1 MANIQ
6 FDKSL
11 GLTMSTN
18 PPAPIKSICC
28 LGAGYVGGP
37 TCCIMASQCPDI
49 KVTVVDKSK
58 ERIDAWNSDNLP
70 IYEPGLQ
77 EVVEQSRGKNLHF
90 STDIEAAIRGADLIF
105 ICVNTPT
112 KTFGL
117 GKGKAAD
124 LKYVELAARMIAD
137 TVTEGQGRKIVVE
150 KSTVP
155 VKAAESI
162 SNILRHN
169 IKPGV
174 SFQVLS
180 NPEFLA
186 EGTAISDLLLPDR
199 VLIGGEETDEGREAI
214 CALAAVY
221 GKWVP
226 GDRIITMNTWSSELS
241 KLAANAFLAQRIS
254 SINSMSAVCE
264 ATGADIS
271 EVAEAIGRDSRIGP
285 KFLQASVGFGGSC
298 FQKDIL
304 NLVYISECLNLPEVA
319 EYWSQVVSFNNF
331 QRFRFSQR
339 IVECLFNTITDKK
352 ICILGF
358 AFKKNTGD
366 TRESAAIYIAKHL
379 MDEGAKISIYDPKV
393 TEQQVRMELSQ
404 SCISPEQPDRID
416 RLVTCHTDAYSAASN
431 AHAVVICTEWDEFVS
446 LDYSR
451 IYGSM
456 TKPAFLFDGRKI
468 LDHDALIKIGF
479 HVETIGKR
487 LHRKNIERAWSPA

>member
-1 MANIQ
+1 
-6 FDKSL
+6 
-11 GLTMSTN
+11 MSV
-18 PPAPIKSICC
+18 KSICC

-37 TCCIMASQCPDI
+37 TCCIIAQQCPDI
-49 KVTVVDKSK
+49 TVTVVDKSH
-58 ERIDAWNSDNLP
+58 ERIAAWNSQNLP
-70 IYEPGLQ
+70 IYEPGLS
-77 EVVEQSRGKNLHF
+77 EVVEEVRGRNLYF
-90 STDIEAAIRGADLIF
+90 STDIDKAIREADLIF
-105 ICVNTPT
+105 ISVNTPT

-117 GKGKAAD
+117 GRGKAAD
-124 LKYVELAARMIAD
+124 LKYVELAARMIAE
-137 TVTEGQGRKIVVE
+137 TVEEGAGNKIVVE

-186 EGTAISDLLLPDR
+186 EGTAIKDLECPDR
-199 VLIGGEETDEGREAI
+199 VLIGGEESEEGQQAI
-214 CALAAVY
+214 QALVEVY
-221 GKWVP
+221 SRWVSK
-226 GDRIITMNTWSSELS
+226 DQIITMNTWSSELS

-254 SINSMSAVCE
+254 SINSMSAICE
-264 ATGADIS
+264 ATGADVS
-271 EVAEAIGRDSRIGP
+271 EVARAIGRDSRIGP

-331 QRFRFSQR
+331 QRLRFSQR

-352 ICILGF
+352 ICLFGF

-366 TRESAAIYIAKHL
+366 TRESAAIYISKHL
-379 MDEGAKISIYDPKV
+379 MDEGAHLSIYDPKV
-393 TEQQVRMELSQ
+393 TEQQVRMELG
-404 SCISPEQPDRID
+404 QPGICEDTERID
-416 RLVTCHTDAYSAASN
+416 RLVTCHTDPYAAAAG
-431 AHAVVICTEWDEFVS
+431 AHAVVICTEWDEFVT
-446 LDYSR
+446 LDYTR
-451 IYGSM
+451 IYSEM
-456 TKPAFLFDGRKI
+456 IKPAFLFDGRKI
-468 LDHDALIKIGF
+468 LDHDALIKVGF

-487 LHRKNIERAWSPA
+487 LHRKNVERVWN